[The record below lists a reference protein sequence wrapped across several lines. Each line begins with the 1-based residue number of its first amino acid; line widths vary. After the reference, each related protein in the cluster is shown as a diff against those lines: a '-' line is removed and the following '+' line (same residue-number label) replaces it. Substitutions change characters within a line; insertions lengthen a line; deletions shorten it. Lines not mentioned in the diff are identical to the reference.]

1 MQYRINPSLK
11 QLNNHWVF
19 LYEFLSWRYR
29 LLVFP
34 LLIQGTWSSIG
45 LWMCGCVLRG
55 ADGSVSS
62 GVSLSIL
69 CSGPFPIRK
78 PCLGGGQAA
87 GLQVAETGKLACRK
101 VPAPGI
107 WPLSTFGGNSLWG
120 LNVRR
125 LTDGQSGPVLLQLCL
140 FLVHHCRLQ
149 PCRLD
154 GQLPQPWLF
163 KYSSLDG
170 AEISSCLHLAL
181 VLFEP
186 GEPPYNSG
194 ILFLDPGCFNT
205 SGSHR

>member
-1 MQYRINPSLK
+1 MQYIINPSLK

-45 LWMCGCVLRG
+45 LWVCGCVLRG

-87 GLQVAETGKLACRK
+87 GLQVTETGKLACRK
-101 VPAPGI
+101 APAPGI
-107 WPLSTFGGNSLWG
+107 WPLSTFGGNTASEGRMSGVLQMGSQG
-120 LNVRR
+120 LFYCSSVFSWYTIADFN
-125 LTDGQSGPVLLQLCL
+125 LAVLMGS
-140 FLVHHCRLQ
+140 FLN
-149 PCRLD
+149 LD
-154 GQLPQPWLF
+154 
-163 KYSSLDG
+163 SSNT
-170 AEISSCLHLAL
+170 
-181 VLFEP
+181 
-186 GEPPYNSG
+186 PP
-194 ILFLDPGCFNT
+194 
-205 SGSHR
+205 